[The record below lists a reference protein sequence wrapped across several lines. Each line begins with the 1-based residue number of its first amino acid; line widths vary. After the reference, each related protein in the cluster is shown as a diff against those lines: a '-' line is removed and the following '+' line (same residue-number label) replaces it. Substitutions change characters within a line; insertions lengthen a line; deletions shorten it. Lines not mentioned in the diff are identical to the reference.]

1 MILIVGKE
9 KIMKNYQVNESEPT
23 YMKRI
28 HFIKDRVVGTRPE
41 MDLENARIMTESFK
55 ETAGEPLCIR
65 KAKAFRKQCQEKT
78 IKIWDKELIVG
89 CSGSKMRGGIICADT
104 CWSVLD
110 DELETIS
117 ERKYDPFYLREE
129 DKEMFLNEIKPY
141 WEGKSTYE
149 AWLKQI
155 PEDCRELRDTGQV
168 YINRK
173 AVRGWGE
180 TTAGYR
186 QVIEEGIE
194 SICDTIRERK
204 EKLDPTVPGDIEKEN
219 YLNALLISAE
229 GICELAERYAKE
241 AERLAG
247 KEKDETRKEEFLKIA
262 SNCHRVPRYPAR
274 NFYEALQSLY
284 IYQICIFME
293 QNAASY
299 NPGRMDQ
306 YLYPF
311 YKKDLEE
318 GTLTEE
324 KAQELLDC
332 LWVKFSEPC
341 LFQDAVTAEFAAGY
355 PMFQNVCVGGVTT
368 SGQDAVNPLSYLILQ
383 ATMDVQLY
391 QPSLSVRYSLAK
403 NPNKF
408 LRKVVELIRL
418 GTGFPAFHNDDIGI
432 RMLMNKGIPLRE
444 AFDWNP
450 CGCVE
455 TNLEGRLRH
464 YTALADIN
472 LGGMIEFVMT
482 NGVNRKSGR
491 KVSVETG
498 NPAEFKTY
506 DEFEKAVKNQL
517 RYAIRAVVKGSH
529 VIDNVCMDRIVPA
542 LSLSFRECIQNC
554 SDYAWGGAKYN
565 TGNGI
570 IMIGVADLINSMAAV
585 KQLVYDTKRISMENL
600 VHALDADF
608 EGYDVIKKLCDDAPK
623 YGNDNELTNEIAG
636 EMFTFIADEIESYKS
651 KFGTMTPGIL
661 PVSGNTPFGLEVG
674 ALPSGRH
681 AWKPLAD
688 GVSPNGGT
696 DTEGPGAVLKSVAH
710 LPHDRFVQGTLL
722 NMKIEPEMLNSENGI
737 MQMMALLKSMCSL
750 GIFHVQ
756 FNVIDRETLLAAQER
771 PEEYRGLL
779 IRVAGY
785 TAYFTELGKD
795 VQDEI
800 IARTEQESL
809 YGCSVG

>member
-1 MILIVGKE
+1 MKNNKKE
-9 KIMKNYQVNESEPT
+9 KSEQR
-23 YMKRI
+23 YMERI
-28 HFIKDRVVGTRPE
+28 RFIKDRVVNTRPE
-41 MDLENARIMTESFK
+41 MDLENAKIMTESFK

-65 KAKAFRKQCQEKT
+65 KAKAFRRQCREKT
-78 IKIWDKELIVG
+78 VKIWDQELIVG

-129 DKEMFLNEIKPY
+129 DKELFLREIKPY
-141 WEGKSTYE
+141 WEGRSTYE

-155 PEDCRELRDTGQV
+155 PDDCRDLRDTGQV

-186 QVIEEGIE
+186 QIIEEGIE
-194 SICDTIRERK
+194 SICDTIRARK
-204 EKLDPTVPGDIEKEN
+204 KELDPTVPGDIEKED

-229 GICELAERYAKE
+229 GICDLAERYAKE
-241 AERLAG
+241 AERLAEE
-247 KEKDETRKEEFLKIA
+247 EKDEKRKEELRMIA

-274 NFYEALQSLY
+274 TFYEALQSLY

-311 YKKDLEE
+311 YKKDMEE
-318 GTLTEE
+318 GILTEE

-498 NPAEFKTY
+498 DPKNFTSYEEFK
-506 DEFEKAVKNQL
+506 EAVKNQL

-542 LSLSFRECIQNC
+542 LSLSFRDCIQKC

-585 KQLVYDTKRISMENL
+585 KNLVYDTKQISMKEL
-600 VHALDADF
+600 ILALDADF
-608 EGYDVIKKLCDDAPK
+608 EGYDAIKKLCDDAPK
-623 YGNDNELTNEIAG
+623 YGNDNEATNDIAG
-636 EMFTFIADEIESYKS
+636 EMFTFIANEIESYRS

-696 DTEGPGAVLKSVAH
+696 DIEGPGAVLKSVSH

>member
-1 MILIVGKE
+1 M
-9 KIMKNYQVNESEPT
+9 EPK
-23 YMKRI
+23 YLERI
-28 HFIKDRVVGTRPE
+28 KFMKDRVVNTKPE
-41 MDLENARIMTESFK
+41 MDLENARILTSSFRETE
-55 ETAGEPLCIR
+55 GEPLCIQ
-65 KAKAFRKQCQEKT
+65 KAKAFRKQCMEKT
-78 IKIWDKELIVG
+78 VKIWDKELIVG
-89 CSGSKMRGGIICADT
+89 CSGSKMRGGILCADT
-104 CWSVLD
+104 CWSILD
-110 DELETIS
+110 EELETINN
-117 ERKYDPFYLREE
+117 RRYDPFYLRSE
-129 DKEMFLNEIKPY
+129 DKEIFLNEIKPF
-141 WEGKSTYE
+141 WKGRSTYE

-155 PEDCRELRDTGQV
+155 PKDCKELRDVGQV

-173 AVRGWGE
+173 AVRGFGE
-180 TTAGYR
+180 VTAGYT

-194 SICDTIRERK
+194 GITKTIK
-204 EKLDPTVPGDIEKEN
+204 EKREVLDLTVPGNIEKDN
-219 YLNALLISAE
+219 YLQALLISAE
-229 GICELAERYAKE
+229 GICILADRYALEAKRLAEIE
-241 AERLAG
+241 D
-247 KEKDETRKEEFLKIA
+247 DEDRKRELLDISSA
-262 SNCHRVPRYPAR
+262 CYHVPRYPAR
-274 NFYEALQSLY
+274 SFREALQSLY

-306 YLYPF
+306 YLYQY
-311 YKKDLEE
+311 YKADMEK
-318 GTLTEE
+318 GVITEE
-324 KAQELLDC
+324 EAQELLDC

-355 PMFQNVCVGGVTT
+355 PMFQNVCVGGVDIC
-368 SGQDAVNPLSYLILQ
+368 GRDAVNDLSYLILQ

-408 LRKVVELIRL
+408 LRQIVELIGL
-418 GTGFPAFHNDDIGI
+418 GTGFPAFHNDDIGT

-455 TNLEGRLRH
+455 TNLEGRLKH

-472 LGGMIEFVMT
+472 LGGIIEFVMT
-482 NGVNRKSGR
+482 NGINRKSG
-491 KVSVETG
+491 KFVSVQTG
-498 NPAEFKTY
+498 EVNNFKSY
-506 DEFEKAVKNQL
+506 EEFEEAVKEQL
-517 RYAIRAVVKGSH
+517 RYVIRAVVKGSH
-529 VIDNVCMDRIVPA
+529 VIDDVCMDRVVPA
-542 LSLSFRECIQNC
+542 LSLTFKECVDKGM
-554 SDYAWGGAKYN
+554 DYAWGGAKYN

-570 IMIGVADLINSMAAV
+570 ILIGIADFVNSMAAI
-585 KQLVYDTKRISMENL
+585 KNLVYDNKSVKIEELIN
-600 VHALDADF
+600 ALDSDF
-608 EGYDVIKKLCDDAPK
+608 KGYEEIKAICDNAPK
-623 YGNDNELTNEIAG
+623 YGNDDKTVDDIAA
-636 EMFTFIADEIESYKS
+636 EMFTFMADEIEIYKS

-674 ALPSGRH
+674 ALPSGRN

-696 DTEGPGAVLKSVAH
+696 DFNGPGAVLKSVAN

-737 MQMMALLKSMCSL
+737 QQMMALLKSMCSL

-756 FNVIDRETLLAAQER
+756 FNVIDRETLIKAQEN

-800 IARTEQESL
+800 IGRTEQKNFYE
-809 YGCSVG
+809 CSCG